1 MIYRVKIWVYQPYVT
16 EIFINAS
23 SDAEVAET
31 LQSIKPSSLSWQEC
45 PLSALRKTYEV
56 IKSDDKKS

>member
-23 SDAEVAET
+23 SDTEVAET
-31 LQSIKPSSLSWQEC
+31 LQSIKPNSLSWQEC

>member
-1 MIYRVKIWVYQPYVT
+1 MIYRFKIWVYQPYLT
-16 EIFINAS
+16 EIFIHAN
-23 SDAEVAET
+23 SDTEAGET
-31 LQSIKPSSLSWQEC
+31 LNSIKPNSLSWQEC